1 MIFHLEDRFSPP
13 RDIVELHSTLPRQS
27 VNVLHSRC
35 SEENFLIRLLL
46 GTTKLIHSP
55 SQKLINQNINYSV
68 LGCPQVRARKYQYIQ
83 DSLLAYQITA
93 DDLDRMLRRTLIQ
106 RDYYKE
112 LLSECCNFFF
122 RTSRGEHT
130 LAFLHL
136 YRFLEHIS
144 FAFPVLYAARTSNFN
159 DAYGSLKEYLGSG
172 EKKELAFF
180 KKFVKTAISSDLRNE
195 TARMDFEA
203 VSDDFQSNIYTT
215 IFDQI
220 STEHITSST
229 IDSEIV
235 IKNDGMLELCINMR
249 NRYFHFTATNNKN
262 ISNAF
267 IGDPDSLFNLIN
279 IPILNWLVVI
289 YFETLKHRVNS

>member
-1 MIFHLEDRFSPP
+1 MTFYFEDRFSPP
-13 RDIVELHSTLPRQS
+13 DNLVALHSTLPQQS
-27 VNVLHSRC
+27 INVLHSQC
-35 SEENFLIRLLL
+35 SEENLLVRLLL
-46 GTTKLIHSP
+46 GTTKLVHSP

-68 LGCPQVRARKYQYIQ
+68 LGCPQVRSRNYQYIER
-83 DSLLAYQITA
+83 SLLAYEITA
-93 DDLDRMLRRTLIQ
+93 YDLDRLLRKTLVQ

-122 RTSRGEHT
+122 RTSKGEHT

-159 DAYGSLKEYLGSG
+159 EAYGSLKEYLGNS

-180 KKFVKTAISSDLRNE
+180 KKFVKTAISDDLRNE
-195 TARMDFEA
+195 TAKINFEA
-203 VSDDFQSNIYTT
+203 ISTDFQSNIYKTVVG
-215 IFDQI
+215 QI
-220 STEHITSST
+220 SAEHITSST

-235 IKNDGMLELCINMR
+235 LKNDGILELCINMR
-249 NRYFHFTATNNKN
+249 NRYFHFTTTNSNN
-262 ISNAF
+262 ISNTL

-279 IPILNWLVVI
+279 LPILNWLVVI